1 MHIGGS
7 LSNPVLTGKI
17 SVKDVCCRNV
27 LIQDGSAAFDY
38 GERTLAL
45 SSLMIH
51 MAGGTV
57 TGKGKYSFST
67 GDFNG
72 EITAEDI
79 SAGDIPLGYDL
90 SGIINGSVIAQ
101 GNYFDGSMTL
111 YSATAAGKG
120 QNISYNGNSA
130 SFITGEGIYKMGD
143 GHRLL
148 PGMV

>member
-1 MHIGGS
+1 M
-7 LSNPVLTGKI
+7 
-17 SVKDVCCRNV
+17 
-27 LIQDGSAAFDY
+27 
-38 GERTLAL
+38 
-45 SSLMIH
+45 
-51 MAGGTV
+51 

-148 PGMV
+148 PEMV